1 MTKLLLASEAAFEQ
15 AFSAISLA
23 TWNRQRTD
31 RELQSFL
38 SRREAATVDIEL

>member
-15 AFSAISLA
+15 AFSAINLA

-31 RELQSFL
+31 REIKTFL
-38 SRREAATVDIEL
+38 TRREAATADIEL